1 VTYPSPAIG
10 CAEAVVAT
18 NRHYDLPPS
27 LFAAF
32 LGHRMKYTCGLY
44 SGGAVTLDEAQ
55 EAKLAFIAR
64 CLRVG
69 SAGRAGKAGDGA
81 SVLDVGT
88 GWGSLAFF
96 LAERF
101 DCQVTAVTPSST
113 QASYVRDRAAAA
125 GLDQR
130 VRVLERSVYDLE
142 LPPASFDAVALVG
155 VIEHMPDHH
164 RVLAAAATLLRRG
177 GWLYLSA
184 SCFRCQA
191 AFDEYAVSPASRHV
205 LETVFGYGTL
215 RPLSAL
221 VQAAEDVGLSVTRI
235 TDLTPHYHR
244 TIEDWLTGVA
254 AARERIDAIVP
265 GYSGELIRYLEAT
278 NAGWGHTAKHYAF
291 SAVRS
296 RWGYPEVSR

>member
-1 VTYPSPAIG
+1 MTYPSQAIG

-44 SGGAVTLDEAQ
+44 PDDKATLDEAQ
-55 EAKLAFIAR
+55 EAKLAFIVR
-64 CLRVG
+64 CLRIDSG
-69 SAGRAGKAGDGA
+69 QT
-81 SVLDVGT
+81 VLDIGT

-142 LPPASFDAVALVG
+142 LSPASFDAVALVG
-155 VIEHMPDHH
+155 VIEHMPDHR
-164 RVLAAAATLLRRG
+164 RVLAAAARLLRRG
-177 GWLYLSA
+177 GRLYLSA
-184 SCFRCQA
+184 SCFRCQG

-215 RPLSAL
+215 RPLSVL
-221 VQAAEDVGLSVTRI
+221 VQAAEDVGLSLTRI

-244 TIEDWLTGVA
+244 TIEDWLTGIA

-296 RWGYPEVSR
+296 RWGYPEISPEAPR

>member
-1 VTYPSPAIG
+1 MTHQTSTISF
-10 CAEAVVAT
+10 AEAVVAT
-18 NRHYDLPPS
+18 NRHYDLPPE

-32 LGHRMKYTCGLY
+32 LGRRMKYTCGLY
-44 SGGAVTLDEAQ
+44 PDGAATLDQAQ

-69 SAGRAGKAGDGA
+69 DGA
-81 SVLDVGT
+81 SVLDIGT

-101 DCQVTAVTPSST
+101 DCRVTGVTPSST

-125 GLDQR
+125 GLDKR
-130 VRVLERSVYDLE
+130 VQVIEQSVYDLE
-142 LPPASFDAVALVG
+142 LPAASFDAVALVG
-155 VIEHMPDHH
+155 VIEHMPDHR
-164 RVLAAAATLLRRG
+164 RVLSTAAKLLRRHG
-177 GWLYLSA
+177 RLYLSA

-191 AFDEYAVSPASRHV
+191 AFDEYAASPGSRHV
-205 LETVFGYGTL
+205 LETIFGYGTL

-221 VQAAEDVGLSVTRI
+221 VEAAEDTGLSVTSI

-244 TIEDWLTGVA
+244 TIEDWLAGVQ

-265 GYSGELIRYLEAT
+265 GYTDELIRYLEAT

-296 RWGYPEVSR
+296 RWGYPEVPL